1 MMWLRIEQYVFMGTI
16 ASGIAYML
24 LRSFFKCQVDIKEEA
39 DTASELTDHLEANR
53 IVLEINDSNLTPLF
67 TSILL
72 VNDSAYKPNSD
83 INLCVDL
90 FFLG

>member
-1 MMWLRIEQYVFMGTI
+1 MWLRIEQYVFMGTI

-24 LRSFFKCQVDIKEEA
+24 LRSFFKCQVDIKEVA